1 MNWVKV
7 LSQESLAP
15 GAREVVKVGKQNIL
29 VINHSGEIFAVDNK
43 CPHLKLSLKKGK
55 ITEDGSIVCRW
66 HRSSFDLRSGEVKEW
81 CTFPPV
87 VGSVLGKVSEQKS
100 LSVFPTRVEDG
111 NILIGVEEE

>member
-15 GAREVVKVGKQNIL
+15 GAREVVKVGKQAIL
-29 VINHSGEIFAVDNK
+29 IINHSSEIFAVDNK

-55 ITEDGSIVCRW
+55 VTDDGAIVCRW
-66 HRSSFDLRSGEVKEW
+66 HRSAFDLRSGEVKEW

-87 VGSVLGKVSEQKS
+87 VGSMMGKMSDKKS
-100 LSVFPTRVEDG
+100 LPVYPTRIEDG
-111 NILIGVEEE
+111 NILVGLEE